1 MKFKQRHF
9 IYKNPLFV
17 RKKTAED
24 TIYWCWF
31 EFLRRSEQYKKVCK
45 SKGKTGESHLKKL
58 YLDFGDIHSMT
69 FREWWTEKNDKFGV
83 YSRGA
88 YLFAEQ
94 TDYNVRVIENSDDLF
109 VDDSVLN
116 VQIPLSMSKREISR
130 TLQLLIRKNHKGKVG
145 RRKTAHH
152 YSTALYKVSG
162 RVDHE
167 VIDAFKKSLYVYD
180 EYQLNKKKKTKKLR
194 KKLWEIGNTLEVVT
208 KSQMIDKDD
217 SDLKVN
223 WAVKEKL
230 KDSDKKTYLT
240 SIVYKFHQR
249 SLELINASEQSSFP
263 KLSKIE

>member
-145 RRKTAHH
+145 RRKTAHYH
-152 YSTALYKVSG
+152 STALYKVSG
-162 RVDHE
+162 RVDID
-167 VIDAFKKSLYVYD
+167 VINSFKKCLYVYD
-180 EYQLNKKKKTKKLR
+180 EKKKKT
-194 KKLWEIGNTLEVVT
+194 KKLWEIGNTSEVSI
-208 KSQMIDKDD
+208 KSKMTWKDD
-217 SDLKVN
+217 PDITP
-223 WAVKEKL
+223 
-230 KDSDKKTYLT
+230 KKYRLT
-240 SIVYKFHQR
+240 NIVYKLHER